1 MPKIKSGDASDVSR
15 FLHSVGFRTF
25 GHENYCDCARRA
37 TTHFRMKVA
46 TFDLSVALDRPSAK
60 NLTARIGLVLF
71 QTPKQG
77 GSVVYKYKR
86 KQWSFHRIRQRQNH
100 LFDRDLGYTSLY
112 LSSNWK
118 TRFLDSLLKA
128 FRFIQAKSNVPEIQ
142 EIIAKLSF
150 ARQIA

>member
-1 MPKIKSGDASDVSR
+1 
-15 FLHSVGFRTF
+15 
-25 GHENYCDCARRA
+25 
-37 TTHFRMKVA
+37 MKVA

-86 KQWSFHRIRQRQNH
+86 KRWSFHRIRQRQNH